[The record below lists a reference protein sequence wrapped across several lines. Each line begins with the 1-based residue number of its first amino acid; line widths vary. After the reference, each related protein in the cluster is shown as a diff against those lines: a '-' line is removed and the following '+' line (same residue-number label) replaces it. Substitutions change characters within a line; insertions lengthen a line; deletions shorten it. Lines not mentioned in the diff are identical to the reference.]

1 MTKKKKHKANKLE
14 EFLSSSTSV
23 NNDSFEK
30 DALEGFSELSV
41 NEAIELKNELDSEFY
56 AKVLEKKNDTRK
68 LWYWLALA
76 ASIIGVIG
84 FVVNFYFLNQTNN
97 NQLAIQKK
105 EPIKDKL
112 LPLNET
118 LKQDLQITQED
129 KATTTLS
136 NKSIK
141 TVKTQVAKS
150 EEKKSETQT
159 QVNFNSSETTLAMQ
173 SAAPVSDAID
183 QGKSESSASIKSIP
197 STVIVQETLA
207 SLEAGKE
214 ELDEVQTISAGK
226 KSKLFSKNATAKA
239 QTQSNPIEY
248 LGGYKQLKKDLKPL
262 LIQVNCNKSFEANLF
277 FDSNL
282 KIETIIWNDTILLNN
297 SDKKLIEQQLKVLSN
312 FRIKNGSFN
321 QSNLSYTLKYNP

>member
-14 EFLSSSTSV
+14 EFLGSSTSV

-30 DALEGFSELSV
+30 DALEGFSGLSV

-56 AKVLEKKNDTRK
+56 TKVLEKKNDSRK
-68 LWYWLALA
+68 QWYWLALA

-97 NQLAIQKK
+97 NQLAIQKT

-141 TVKTQVAKS
+141 TIKTQAAKS

-173 SAAPVSDAID
+173 SATPVSDAID
-183 QGKSESSASIKSIP
+183 YGKSESSASIKSIP

-207 SLEAGKE
+207 SVEAGKE
-214 ELDEVQTISAGK
+214 ELDEVQTISTGK
-226 KSKLFSKNATAKA
+226 KSKLFRKKA
-239 QTQSNPIEY
+239 ASEAQLPGYSIEY
-248 LGGYKQLKKDLKPL
+248 LGGYKQLNKDLKPL
-262 LIQVNCNKSFEANLF
+262 LTQVNCNKQFEATLF
-277 FDSNL
+277 FDSKL

-321 QSNLSYTLKYNP
+321 QSKLSYNLKYNP